1 MIFGGIALAFL
12 AGIVSEAPVSASALE
27 ETRVHAPPIIG
38 IVVALAILAGLRS
51 GAHGGPLAIEPAEVQ
66 YTLLAPLNR
75 GAALR
80 PAAFSQLRIA
90 AIAGAA
96 IGAIVGNFVFRRFPG
111 SGLEWIG
118 CLALFGA
125 LRARLRARR
134 RPARLGTAVEARG

>member
-1 MIFGGIALAFL
+1 M
-12 AGIVSEAPVSASALE
+12 
-27 ETRVHAPPIIG
+27 
-38 IVVALAILAGLRS
+38 
-51 GAHGGPLAIEPAEVQ
+51 
-66 YTLLAPLNR
+66 LAPLDR

-96 IGAIVGNFVFRRFPG
+96 VGAIVGNFVFRRFPG

-125 LRARLRARR
+125 LVPVCVLGGALLGSGRRLRPWAAALGGAGLVVWSAADLALGSTTSPTTMLGELATLPLQHGTRSCW
-134 RPARLGTAVEARG
+134 RPPASRSPSP